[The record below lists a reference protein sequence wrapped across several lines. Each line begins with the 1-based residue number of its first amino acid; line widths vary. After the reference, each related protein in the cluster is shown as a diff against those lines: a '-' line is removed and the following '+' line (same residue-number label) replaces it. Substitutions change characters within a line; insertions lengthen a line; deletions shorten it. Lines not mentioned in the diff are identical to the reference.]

1 MAIDQ
6 RDWHRDHTNR
16 RDRYTERAAFR
27 LGHGELQRR
36 KHTAA
41 WRRNFLAAAAVVF
54 ALLAAKFFL

>member
-6 RDWHRDHTNR
+6 RDWHRNYKNR

-36 KHTAA
+36 KLASA
-41 WRRNFLAAAAVVF
+41 WRRNLVALALVAL
-54 ALLAAKFFL
+54 ALLATQLFL